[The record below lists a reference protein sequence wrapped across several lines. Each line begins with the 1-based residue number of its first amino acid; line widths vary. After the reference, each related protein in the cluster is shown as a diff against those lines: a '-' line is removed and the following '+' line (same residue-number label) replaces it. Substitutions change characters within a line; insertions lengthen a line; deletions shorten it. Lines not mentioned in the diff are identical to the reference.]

1 MAALTVVISNLFLSD
16 VTAVSVLLV
25 VINMLW
31 KELPRYPSSSLTSST
46 DTVFLLLMKTCVT
59 FFSRTAGFLTVSSM
73 PLTVLSYTRFNK
85 LNKSINYTPDFLLIL
100 HTFGRNLK
108 WNSHIHCLNLMTLG
122 YWSLF

>member
-59 FFSRTAGFLTVSSM
+59 FFSENRRFLNCLFHAVNSVIVHT
-73 PLTVLSYTRFNK
+73 FNK
-85 LNKSINYTPDFLLIL
+85 LNKSINYTPGFLLIL